1 MDITMGDTNYLTD
14 SDSKKQLDAMLIS
27 SYLYGIVYFPTRIHS
42 QVLQLIK
49 CVLMFL
55 NLKIIQYILC
65 GCQTMMLNLQ

>member
-1 MDITMGDTNYLTD
+1 MDITMGGDTDYLTD

-27 SYLYGIVYFPTRIHS
+27 NYVYGIVYFQTRIHS

-55 NLKIIQYILC
+55 NLKIIQYILY
-65 GCQTMMLNLQ
+65 GCQIMMLNV